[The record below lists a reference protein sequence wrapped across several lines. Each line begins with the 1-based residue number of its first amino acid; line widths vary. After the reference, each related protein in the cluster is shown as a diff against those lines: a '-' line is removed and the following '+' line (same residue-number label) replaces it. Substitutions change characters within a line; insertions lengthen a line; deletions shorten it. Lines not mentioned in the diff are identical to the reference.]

1 MCSVASVVSNSAII
15 WTVACQPPS
24 SLEFSRQGYWSGLP
38 CPPPGN
44 LPDPGIEPA
53 SLALQA
59 DSLPTEPPGKPI
71 MECINVNVLVLIM
84 YCSYARGNHWRKQG
98 QGYTGS
104 FCTFLFVTSCKSII
118 SSKKKSNVQKSLG
131 HLNYSHSSAPP
142 QSRSSRLGGTQKS
155 ASEQA
160 LWIPM

>member
-1 MCSVASVVSNSAII
+1 MTYSGFLQHILAIRNNAVI
-15 WTVACQPPS
+15 NIHVQVLVRTRVFISLECVRLFGTLWTVAQQAPLS
-24 SLEFSRQGYWSGLP
+24 MGFSRQGYWSGLP

-44 LPDPGIEPA
+44 LPDPGIEPV

-71 MECINVNVLVLIM
+71 MECINVNFLVLIM

-104 FCTFLFVTSCKSII
+104 FCTFLFATSCKSII
-118 SSKKKSNVQKSLG
+118 ISKKIQMFKSHLG
-131 HLNYSHSSAPP
+131 
-142 QSRSSRLGGTQKS
+142 T
-155 ASEQA
+155 
-160 LWIPM
+160 

>member
-1 MCSVASVVSNSAII
+1 MDHAVCAQLLQLCPALCDPMDCSL
-15 WTVACQPPS
+15 PG
-24 SLEFSRQGYWSGLP
+24 SLSLGILQARILEWLP

-44 LPDPGIEPA
+44 LPDSGIEPV

-71 MECINVNVLVLIM
+71 MECINVNFLVLIM

-104 FCTFLFVTSCKSII
+104 FCTFLLATSCKSII
-118 SSKKKSNVQKSLG
+118 ISKNSNV
-131 HLNYSHSSAPP
+131 
-142 QSRSSRLGGTQKS
+142 
-155 ASEQA
+155 
-160 LWIPM
+160 